1 MMNKLKRV
9 GFQTIQTYS
18 EGRCHFFAPWQF
30 LVAFKNIHASDKWFR
45 SEAEVELQLQQRLHR
60 TKSGKPILQ
69 YIDGHVMRDY
79 QVTHKVI
86 TTNNCRSRDEGNDL
100 KCSASKTPASRWD
113 ASLVSLP
120 FHRLDIDSRVDA

>member
-1 MMNKLKRV
+1 M
-9 GFQTIQTYS
+9 
-18 EGRCHFFAPWQF
+18 
-30 LVAFKNIHASDKWFR
+30 
-45 SEAEVELQLQQRLHR
+45 ELQLQQRLHR